1 MSNNSKH
8 FTHGDNISSAD
19 LIGKWVEILLFY
31 DQLIANGHQL
41 DPIRNLVSYI
51 IKKGYNIYLFPSS
64 SLFNLL
70 VSVPLNNKVN
80 YNKTLK
86 IELDQLRNIIKF
98 DYRDYAGLNREDYED
113 FEKSLKWTKIC
124 KLSES
129 CNMIDFLISEIID
142 LKARTK

>member
-98 DYRDYAGLNREDYED
+98 DYRDYAGLNREVYED

-129 CNMIDFLISEIID
+129 CNMIDFFISEIID